1 MIVKN
6 SLKLIPLVL
15 SLSCLSA
22 NAARTA
28 LTIFL
33 DSPAGAP
40 ESAVLVSEKGS
51 LEVTLPKRN
60 LSQEFDLPGGDLLL
74 AALQSHP
81 KEGEAPPKDTPT
93 VRIPESWN
101 RCILLFFPDPSNDTF
116 PVRIIPVNATQA
128 VFPLGKTLVFNL
140 SDAKLIA
147 SFGGQ
152 KVSIPSSEQGIIEA
166 PIKEFGSYPVAI
178 DFLPENSETPLAVCR
193 TTWQHDP
200 ESRQI
205 LFVVPGG
212 KVPRIWGVMDRPM
225 ETP

>member
-1 MIVKN
+1 MN
-6 SLKLIPLVL
+6 NPLKLIPLVL
-15 SLSCLSA
+15 ALCSLP
-22 NAARTA
+22 AAAGRIA

-33 DSPAGAP
+33 DSPAGAT
-40 ESAVLVSEKGS
+40 ESAVLFSEKG
-51 LEVTLPKRN
+51 LVDITLPKRN

-74 AALQSHP
+74 AALPSRL
-81 KEGEAPPKDTPT
+81 KEGEPLPKGAPT
-93 VRIPESWN
+93 VLIPESWN

-116 PVRIIPVNATQA
+116 PVRIIPVNASQA

-140 SDAKLIA
+140 SDARLIA

-166 PIKEFGSYPVAI
+166 PIQEFGSYPVAI
-178 DFLPENSETPLAVCR
+178 DFLPENSETPVAVCR

-205 LFVVPGG
+205 LFVIPGG
-212 KVPRIWGVMDRPM
+212 KVPRIWGVMDRP
-225 ETP
+225 ENVEE